1 MSAEL
6 IFEIGTEEIPAGMI
20 PGLRENLTRLAR
32 EKFSEARID
41 FDDFASYSTPRR
53 LVLQGRGLA
62 ESQTDKEESVRGPA
76 EEIAFNEEGKPTRA
90 GEGFARGQNISLEE
104 VVIRDGYLFAEKTIA
119 GRKTGEVLQNLLPDL
134 VNSLPQPQKMR
145 WGDKEYRFVRP
156 IRWLLALLDDK
167 VIDFELAGMESG
179 RATRGHRFLGHDRLE
194 IPSTDRYFELL
205 ISEKVLVKN
214 EERRSK
220 ILEQLEELLPPE
232 VEAVL
237 PEELL
242 QEVVNL
248 VEYPTAFLG
257 EFSQDFLSLPDEVL
271 TTSMIKHQRYFPLE
285 KSGSLINKFV
295 GVRNGDDKHL
305 EEVIK
310 GNEMVIRARLAD
322 AVFFYREDQKKSP
335 EEFNSRLDSIIYQE
349 ELGSLAEK
357 VERLKNITREIS
369 SAVSQDEEVKEQAAR
384 AAELA
389 KFDLVTEMVREFASL
404 QGFMGGEYARLAGES
419 SAVARAIA
427 EQYLPSGSEDE
438 LPESQ
443 AGLILSLS
451 DKADDIMSNFY
462 VGNIPTGS
470 QDPFALRRK
479 ATAIIR
485 VIIEKD
491 LDLDLEAL
499 FELLQ
504 QEIGAGDEVRDK
516 VLNFLEQ
523 RLRNYLAEE
532 GIRYDVINAVLE
544 KNSFD
549 LDDIYARC
557 RAVMQ
562 LREKDHEDFLALM
575 YGLQRCQN
583 LALQGKPAEEFSP
596 ELLQDEEEKNLWEK
610 YQEAA
615 SQVQRYYESEEYFP
629 ALLAIADLKTP
640 VDEFLDNV
648 VVMVEDEELRR
659 NRLKLLEL
667 VAELI
672 KPVMDIAEIALDE
685 D

>member
-220 ILEQLEELLPPE
+220 ILEQLEELLTPE

>member
-20 PGLRENLTRLAR
+20 PGLRDNLTGLAR

-53 LVLQGRGLA
+53 LVLYGRGLA
-62 ESQTDKEESVRGPA
+62 ESQSDKEESVRGPA
-76 EEIAFNEEGKPTRA
+76 EEIAFDEEGNPTRA
-90 GEGFARGQNISLEE
+90 GEGFARGQNISLDE
-104 VVIRDGYLFAEKTIA
+104 VVIRDGYLFAEKTIE
-119 GRKTGEVLQNLLPDL
+119 GRKTGQVLQSLLPEL

-145 WGDKEYRFVRP
+145 WGDKKYRFVRP
-156 IRWLLALLDDK
+156 IRWLLALLDGE
-167 VIDFELAGMESG
+167 VIDFELAGLESG
-179 RATRGHRFLGHDRLE
+179 RTTRGQRFLGEDRLE
-194 IPSTDRYFELL
+194 IPSADRYFELL
-205 ISEKVLVKN
+205 SGEKVLVKN
-214 EERRSK
+214 EERRSR

-232 VEAVL
+232 VEAVR
-237 PEELL
+237 PEDLL
-242 QEVVNL
+242 KEVVNL
-248 VEYPTAFLG
+248 VEYPTAFQG
-257 EFSQDFLSLPDEVL
+257 EFSQDFLSLPDKVL

-295 GVRNGDDKHL
+295 GVRNGDNNHL
-305 EEVIK
+305 EEVIR

-335 EEFNSRLDSIIYQE
+335 EEFNSRLDSIVYQE

-357 VERLKNITREIS
+357 VERLKNIAREIAT
-369 SAVSQDEEVKEQAAR
+369 AVSQDEKVKEQAAR
-384 AAELA
+384 AAKLA

-427 EQYLPSGSEDE
+427 EQYLPSSSEDE
-438 LPESQ
+438 LPESP

-462 VGNIPTGS
+462 VGNIPSGS

-485 VIIEKD
+485 MIIEKD

-504 QEIGAGDEVRDK
+504 QEIGAEDEVRDK
-516 VLNFLEQ
+516 VLDFLEQ

-532 GIRYDVINAVLE
+532 GIRYDVINAVME

-562 LREKDHEDFLALM
+562 LREKDHQDFLALM

-583 LALQGKPAEEFSP
+583 LARQGEPAEEFSP
-596 ELLQDEEEKNLWEK
+596 ELLQDEEEKNLWKK

-615 SQVQRYYESEEYFP
+615 SQVQEYYGSEEYFP

-648 VVMVEDEELRR
+648 VVMVEDDRLRT
-659 NRLKLLEL
+659 NRLRLLHL

-672 KPVMDIAEIALDE
+672 EPVMDIAEIALDE